1 MRMGIILNMPL
12 PQMLKMMMTARA
24 MRARGQQVYIVTER
38 AVFKLGEQGVMLIE
52 IAPGIDLQTQV
63 LDLMDFKPI
72 ISGDLKIM
80 DGNLYNDGPVGIK
93 RTF

>member
-1 MRMGIILNMPL
+1 MVSEVAQYSFNGKL
-12 PQMLKMMMTARA
+12 A
-24 MRARGQQVYIVTER
+24 RARGQQVYIVTER